1 MLLLCLIAA
10 KVNAVQ
16 VITGKIT
23 DKETTK
29 PVEMASVELLQ
40 LPDSTAIETMITNSE
55 GSFIF
60 YKSDTAKTYCLRVK
74 LMGYKTF
81 VAPVAKRKGSMINN
95 VGLLAIEPAVYN
107 IKEVVIN
114 GSKVRVTE
122 LPDRTVYGLS
132 SDMKKTSTDG
142 LDVLRKV
149 PSVQVDYFNENVTV
163 DGKTNIKIEVDGITR
178 DKEYLKKLHPS
189 QVDKLEIIS
198 SPSGKYDADVDAVI
212 NVVTI
217 REMRYGLKGNENL
230 QMVPNSQNTYL
241 GRLNS
246 SLDYGMKKISY
257 YAAVNGNARKFD
269 FLNTMDRYGNGDS
282 LRRTGQNPSR
292 NYNANFNTGIIYDP
306 DEKNNLNFNISANGS
321 WGQSESTNKDQIWND
336 GLLNRI
342 TRTTNQNKNNNAGIT
357 TSIFYKHK
365 FNPKTQHGY
374 EIESNFYKSLD
385 NKNTTDYQNF
395 LLKTLEETDSLKY
408 PEQTEENK
416 TSSQNAYLQA
426 NYTLPFDSVY
436 EFEIGVS
443 GNYNKFY
450 VDNISSLTHNPNLD
464 YKEARGGGY
473 TELSRTFKKG
483 SAKLGM
489 RIETANVIIN
499 TDNKNTYFSPLP
511 YANAQYK
518 INQRNSVKLVYSRRV
533 IRPSSSQ
540 LNPFVSVAD
549 SQTIRHGNI
558 NLTPAYR
565 DNFQLTFNMKYGK
578 NKFSGSISPQL
589 FYEYKTKLIQNI
601 TRRDTTLKGAIYENV
616 PMNISDGYETGIG
629 LSVNSQIFMVMF
641 NSNFRF
647 SFNHIDKY
655 KDQIEAVNK
664 TSWNWN
670 SYAVCPLPYNFR
682 LFTVL
687 NLNGPTI
694 NGQEE
699 SRMSPFYLVGLVK
712 QFKNNMSLNLM
723 MFNPFTDRLFD
734 YKTKLN
740 SNTFQQNSESYL
752 HLRNAIM
759 INLTYNFKIGKDIN
773 LQKRSVEQNIEDG
786 MNRLPF

>member
-1 MLLLCLIAA
+1 MLLLCLMAA

-23 DKETTK
+23 DKETTQ

-40 LPDSTAIETMITNSE
+40 VPDSTTIETMITNSE

-74 LMGYKTF
+74 LLGYKTLI
-81 VAPVAKRKGSMINN
+81 APVAKKRGSMINS
-95 VGLLAIEPAVYN
+95 VGLLALEPSVYN

-122 LPDRTVYGLS
+122 LPDRTVYGIS
-132 SDMKKTSTDG
+132 GDMKKTSTDG

-149 PSVQVDYFNENVTV
+149 PSVQVDYLNENVTV

-230 QMVPNSQNTYL
+230 QMVPNSENTYL

-246 SLDYGMKKISY
+246 SLDYGLKKISY
-257 YAAVNGNARKFD
+257 YAAVNGGGRKFN
-269 FLNTMDRYGNGDS
+269 FLNTLERKDNNTQATLNRYGE
-282 LRRTGQNPSR
+282 NPSQ
-292 NYNANFNTGIIYDP
+292 NYNGNANAGLIYDP
-306 DEKNNLNFNISANGS
+306 DDKNNLNLNVSFNASYA
-321 WGQSESTNKDQIWND
+321 ESDALSTSGIESKSFKTYNPSF
-336 GLLNRI
+336 
-342 TRTTNQNKNNNAGIT
+342 NKNFGVT
-357 TSIFYKHK
+357 PSLFYKHK
-365 FNPKTQHGY
+365 FDKKTEHGY
-374 EIESNFYKSLD
+374 EVEANYSNGFLNDNLSKS
-385 NKNTTDYQNF
+385 KNVYGMELVPFTR
-395 LLKTLEETDSLKY
+395 
-408 PEQTEENK
+408 EENK
-416 TSSQNAYLQA
+416 TKSQNAYFQS

-436 EFEIGVS
+436 NFQIGVS
-443 GNYNKFY
+443 GNYNRSS
-450 VDNISSLTHNPNLD
+450 VDNSVNLIPQDPLD
-464 YKEARGGGY
+464 YKEARGGAFS
-473 TELSRTFKKG
+473 ELSRTFKKG
-483 SAKLGM
+483 SLKLGM
-489 RIETANVIIN
+489 RVETANVIIN
-499 TDNKNTYFSPLP
+499 TTNKNTYFSPLP
-511 YANAQYK
+511 YANGQYK
-518 INQRNSVKLVYSRRV
+518 INQRNSIKLVYSRRV

-540 LNPFVSVAD
+540 LNPFVSVVD
-549 SQTIRHGNI
+549 SLTIRHGNI

-565 DNFQLTFNMKYGK
+565 DNFQLTFNMKYGR

-589 FYEYKTKLIQNI
+589 FYEYKTRLIQNI
-601 TRRDTTLKGAIYENV
+601 TLRDTLIKGGVYENV
-616 PMNISDGYETGIG
+616 PMNISNGYETGLGIS
-629 LSVNSQIFMVMF
+629 LNSQIFMVMF
-641 NSNFRF
+641 NSNFRI
-647 SFNHIDKY
+647 SFNHIDEY
-655 KDQIEAVNK
+655 IDNNHVVQIDAVNK

-687 NLNGPTI
+687 NLNGPTF

-712 QFKNNMSLNLM
+712 QFKNNMSLNLL

-734 YKTKLN
+734 SKSKLN
-740 SNTFQQNSESYL
+740 TSAFAQNSETYL

-759 INLTYNFKIGKDIN
+759 INFTYNFKLGKDIN
-773 LQKRSVEQNIEDG
+773 LQKRSVEQNIEEG
-786 MNRLPF
+786 INRLPF